1 MPPGLGDS
9 GMTKKQAFIAA
20 VSGGQPDVVPV
31 APLIHC
37 RYAHQVLGRSDWRA
51 VFEVHQMIGSCHHRG
66 PIGVGRHGTLPD
78 GWGRETVASHTDE
91 TGRTETER
99 IIRTPDRVM
108 TGRDVSGMIPH
119 DPLVGKTVEYPIK
132 GVDDW
137 RAYLKLLELTLEGMG
152 EPALGTVEAAVELMG
167 EDGMPSVGLGP
178 AYTTLGGVRG
188 MQELVVD
195 LVDYPDLMRELFAVA
210 REIEKKHVEAFIAAP
225 TEVAWLDICWAT
237 GSDLGPQRFEEW
249 ALPDVVA
256 AMEVVKQHPGKCMG
270 LYTLGRI
277 GKLCPMLVDA
287 GVHFI
292 ETFEPNQGD
301 ISLGAAKKLY
311 GDRTCLMGNFN
322 CLVLAY
328 GSVDDAREEAR
339 RCLREGMEGG
349 RYVMVT
355 ADEVP
360 ADTKLDN
367 LKAMVEVVQEE
378 GRY

>member
-1 MPPGLGDS
+1 
-9 GMTKKQAFIAA
+9 MTKKQAFIAA
-20 VSGGQPDVVPV
+20 VRGETPDVVPV

-37 RYAHQVLGRSDWRA
+37 RYANEVLGRSDWRA
-51 VFEVHQMIGSCHHRG
+51 VFEVHQMVGSCHHRG
-66 PIGVGRHGTLPD
+66 PIGVGCHGTLPE
-78 GWGRETVASHTDE
+78 GWGRETLARGTGPD
-91 TGRTETER
+91 GRTETEW

-108 TGRDVSGMIPH
+108 TGRDVVGMIPH

-132 GVDDW
+132 CVEDW
-137 RAYLKLLELTLEGMG
+137 RAYLKLMELQLAGMG
-152 EPALGTVEAAVELMG
+152 EPATGQVAEAIEVMG
-167 EDGMPSVGLGP
+167 EEGMPSVGLGP
-178 AYTTLGGVRG
+178 AYTHLGSVRG

-195 LVDYPDLMRELFAVA
+195 LIDYPDLMRELFAVA
-210 REIEKKHVEAFIAAP
+210 REIEKRNVEAFIAAP

-237 GSDLGPQRFEEW
+237 GSELGPERFEEW

-256 AMEVVKQHPGKCMG
+256 AMEIVKQHPDKCMG

-301 ISLGAAKKLY
+301 ITLAEAKRLY
-311 GDRTCLMGNFN
+311 GKRTCLMGNFN

-328 GSVDDAREEAR
+328 GTVDDAREEAR

-349 RYVMVT
+349 GYVMVT
-355 ADEVP
+355 GDEVP